1 MRNDAVIA
9 QAHLGHAVHDLLSQ
23 SDLSG
28 DALAL
33 AARIL
38 DVQDTL
44 SEWIGPASSVP
55 PRGGA
60 KPSLEAAIHHL
71 VLAADPVAKDALAEL
86 RQVLLKVND
95 RGQR

>member
-1 MRNDAVIA
+1 MHHDAVIA
-9 QAHLGHAVHDLLSQ
+9 QAHLGHAVHELLSQ

-55 PRGGA
+55 PSGGA
-60 KPSLEAAIHHL
+60 KSSLESAIHYL
-71 VLAADPVAKDALAEL
+71 VLAADPVANNALAEL
-86 RQVLLKVND
+86 SRVLVEVNH